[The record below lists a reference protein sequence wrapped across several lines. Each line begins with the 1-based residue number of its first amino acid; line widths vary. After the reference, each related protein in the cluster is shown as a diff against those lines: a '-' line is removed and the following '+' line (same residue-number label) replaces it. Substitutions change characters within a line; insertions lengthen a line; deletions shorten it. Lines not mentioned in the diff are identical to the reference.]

1 MTSDIFVS
9 RQPIFNGDRRV
20 TAYELHHRTGRLPGF
35 RDGENPVT
43 SIQLLDHAILGI
55 GLDLLI
61 GKRTG
66 LLTVPAAAMI
76 GGQVSALPS
85 DRIVLHIHSP
95 EQDDPD
101 LVEACRAASEAGF
114 RLAITEGASET
125 SPDLLEQASFVSVD
139 FRRYGGEQRQAAAN
153 RLRGD
158 GRQMLA
164 KHLTSYADFYEAQ
177 AAGFEYFQ
185 GPFFC
190 EPELFTTRELNATS
204 QSMAMLIAEVNRPDL
219 DLDAIEELIRRDVAL
234 SVKLLRYL
242 QSAGLGWRHEVSTIG
257 QALRI
262 LGQQPTRKWA
272 SLVAMTMI
280 PVEKPRELFTTSL
293 VRAQLCEELGSP
305 ALGDSRRSE
314 LFLVGLLSTL
324 EALLDRP
331 MSMVTEG
338 MALSRDATA
347 ALLGEASPLTSWLQL
362 AVAYDQGDW
371 LTVDRLAAELELAPN
386 LLPDA
391 YHRTIAWV
399 AEVTAVE

>member
-1 MTSDIFVS
+1 MTSDIFVA

-35 RDGENPVT
+35 RDGENPIASV
-43 SIQLLDHAILGI
+43 QLLDHAILGI

-66 LLTVPAAAMI
+66 LLTVPAAAML
-76 GGQVSALPS
+76 GGQVTALPT
-85 DRIVLHIHSP
+85 DRVVLHIHSP
-95 EQDDPD
+95 DHDDPA
-101 LVEACRAASEAGF
+101 LVESCRAARRAGF

-125 SPDLLEQASFVSVD
+125 SPALLEQAAFVSVD
-139 FRRYGGEQRQAAAN
+139 FRRYAGEQRRATAE

-158 GRQMLA
+158 GRQLLA

-204 QSMAMLIAEVNRPDL
+204 HSLALLIAEVNRADL
-219 DLDAIEELIRRDVAL
+219 DLDALEELIRRDVAL

-280 PVEKPRELFTTSL
+280 PVDKPRELFTTSL
-293 VRAQLCEELGSP
+293 VRAQFCEEIGAAVLGET
-305 ALGDSRRSE
+305 RRSE

-331 MSMVTEG
+331 MSTVMSG
-338 MALSRDATA
+338 MGLSHDATA
-347 ALLGEASPLTSWLQL
+347 ALLGEASPLTPWLQL
-362 AVAYDQGDW
+362 AIGYDQGDW
-371 LTVDRLAAELELAPN
+371 GTVDRLAAELGVEPG
-386 LLPDA
+386 LLPEA
-391 YHRTIAWV
+391 YHRTITWV
-399 AEVTAVE
+399 AEVMAVE

>member
-1 MTSDIFVS
+1 MTTDIFVA

-35 RDGENPVT
+35 RDGENPVA
-43 SIQLLDHAILGI
+43 SLQLLDNAILGI

-66 LLTVPAAAMI
+66 LLTVPPEAMI
-76 GGQVSALPS
+76 GGQVTALPS
-85 DRIVLHIHSP
+85 ERIVLHITSP
-95 EQDDPD
+95 ENHDPA
-101 LVEACRAASEAGF
+101 LVEACRSARAGGF

-125 SPDLLEQASFVSVD
+125 SPALLEQADFVSLD
-139 FRRYGGEQRQAAAN
+139 FRRYAGEQRQAAAD
-153 RLRGD
+153 RLRGN
-158 GRQMLA
+158 GRQLLA

-177 AAGFEYFQ
+177 AAGFGYFQ

-190 EPELFTTRELNATS
+190 EPELFTTRELNATAH
-204 QSMAMLIAEVNRPDL
+204 SMAMLIAEVNRPEL
-219 DLDAIEELIRRDVAL
+219 DLDSLEELIRRDVAL

-280 PVEKPRELFTTSL
+280 PVVKPRELFTTSL
-293 VRAQLCEELGSP
+293 VRAQFCEEIGTTTLGESKR
-305 ALGDSRRSE
+305 AE

-331 MSMVTEG
+331 MSMLTQG
-338 MALSRDATA
+338 MGLSNEATA
-347 ALLGEASPLTSWLQL
+347 ALLGETSPLTPWLQL
-362 AVAYDQGDW
+362 SVAYDQGDW
-371 LTVDRLAAELELAPN
+371 DTVDRLATTLGVEPSA
-386 LLPDA
+386 LPEA

-399 AEVTAVE
+399 ADVTAME

>member
-1 MTSDIFVS
+1 MASDIFVA

-35 RDGENPVT
+35 RDGQNPVA

-55 GLDLLI
+55 GLDPLI
-61 GKRTG
+61 GQKLG
-66 LLTVPAAAMI
+66 LLTVPAAAMV
-76 GGQVSALPS
+76 GGQVTALPT
-85 DRIVLHIHSP
+85 DRIVLHIHAPDS
-95 EQDDPD
+95 DDPA
-101 LVEACRAASEAGF
+101 LSEACRAAKASGF
-114 RLAITEGASET
+114 RIAITEGASET
-125 SPDLLEQASFVSVD
+125 SPALLEQADYVSVD
-139 FRRYGGEQRQAAAN
+139 FRRYAGEQRQAAGE
-153 RLRGD
+153 RLRGN
-158 GRQMLA
+158 GRQLLA

-204 QSMAMLIAEVNRPDL
+204 HSLAMLIAEVNRPEL
-219 DLDAIEELIRRDVAL
+219 DLDQLEELIRRDVAL

-242 QSAGLGWRHEVSTIG
+242 KSAGFGWRHEVSTIG

-280 PVEKPRELFTTSL
+280 PVAKPRELFTTSL
-293 VRAQLCEELGSP
+293 LRAQFCEEIGTPTLGESKR
-305 ALGDSRRSE
+305 AE

-331 MSMVTEG
+331 MSMLTQG
-338 MALSRDATA
+338 MGLSHEATA
-347 ALLGEASPLTSWLQL
+347 ALVGEASPLTPWLQL
-362 AVAYDQGDW
+362 SVAYDQGEWD
-371 LTVDRLAAELELAPN
+371 TVDRLAGTLGVEPAA
-386 LLPDA
+386 LPEA

-399 AEVTAVE
+399 ADVTAME